1 MKERIGNLGREA
13 AKIQLETIKQVIVLA
28 TNGLGLVAALAWNNI
43 IQEVVNAY
51 VKPYLPAGSGLVSL
65 FLYALLITL
74 LAVSVT
80 MQLTRLKERL
90 EAQTQIKPQ

>member
-1 MKERIGNLGREA
+1 MKERIGNLGLEA
-13 AKIQLETIKQVIVLA
+13 ARIQLETVKQIIVLA

-51 VKPYLPAGSGLVSL
+51 VKPYLPAGSGLISL

-80 MQLTRLKERL
+80 MQLTSVKERL
-90 EAQTQIKPQ
+90 EAQSQVKSQ